1 MLVVEHDD
9 GEEGEDNDSNRLQ
22 PKSGLELSET
32 LWLWLK
38 AKPKPAN

>member
-1 MLVVEHDD
+1 MMVKTKMVKITMIMD
-9 GEEGEDNDSNRLQ
+9 LQ